1 MTKVEC
7 WDKLVKPC
15 QKEPEGIEFAS
26 IERRPPRPTTTM
38 TLTRN
43 GENGIEVL
51 LGLRADTMPAFPDF
65 GHFLAVDYQELIP
78 QAYMSCHNSME
89 SMQKPWQQ
97 CQEKWL
103 KN

>member
-15 QKEPEGIEFAS
+15 QKGEGIEFAS
-26 IERRPPRPTTTM
+26 INADLRPTTTM
-38 TLTRN
+38 TPNKKR
-43 GENGIEVL
+43 ENGIEVL
-51 LGLRADTMPAFPDF
+51 LGLRADTMPALDF
-65 GHFLAVDYQELIP
+65 GHSWWIIRVDSTSVHELPQLDGEHAKAV
-78 QAYMSCHNSME
+78 A
-89 SMQKPWQQ
+89 Q